1 VPPRAPRPP
10 RPPRVARKPLRRG
23 NPARRLRIGLLCIAF
38 TLSLF
43 GGRLVQI
50 QGMDGARYRLL
61 AQHERV
67 HTIPIPAV
75 RGSVTAA
82 DGTVLA
88 QTVQTDLVYA
98 DPKLMTA
105 VQMPEVADAL
115 AAPLGMP
122 EPTLLNLIQHPTSP
136 EYVVLKK
143 SVPAETATKISELNL
158 PGSTLGH
165 LPGIGMTQSFSRA
178 YPNGDL
184 AGPLVGFTSN
194 NGSGTLTGEA
204 GVEQQYNSLLAGRP
218 GTEELQ
224 TTSSGQPIPGTESTL
239 AATVPGR
246 SVKLTILSG
255 LQYTAEQACEQRV
268 KLTHAAYCTAV
279 VMQPHTG
286 QILAFAQY
294 PTYSPSDPVSVA
306 DTTDDVV
313 GNVFQPGSTGKV
325 ITVAAAL
332 EHGGQTMMSP
342 YTVPYSINENGDE
355 YHDAEAHPT
364 ERLTIAGILA
374 NSSNVGMVQVAQH
387 VTKQEQY
394 DYFRAFG
401 LGQPTGVN
409 LPGESD
415 GILYPPSSQY
425 YTDELKDTMA
435 FGQGVAANALQ
446 MADVYDTIAND
457 GIKVSPSIVAGT
469 TGASGQFDPSPSPS
483 RHRVIQAKTAKA
495 LIGALEQVP
504 MVDAEADIP
513 WGEIAG
519 YQIAAKTGTAQE
531 ANQYGQLTNYGS
543 SYIGMAPAS
552 NPQVVVAIN
561 VQDPKGSAYYGD
573 QVAGPVFYQVMRSAL
588 QTLKIPP
595 NYAKRPD
602 VRLTAP

>member
-1 VPPRAPRPP
+1 MG
-10 RPPRVARKPLRRG
+10 RKPLRRG
-23 NPARRLRIGLLCIAF
+23 NPARRLRISLLCIAF

-43 GGRLVQI
+43 AGRLVQI
-50 QGMDGARYRLL
+50 QGMEGSEYRLL
-61 AQHERV
+61 AEHERV

-75 RGSVTAA
+75 RGDITAA

-88 QTVQTDLVYA
+88 ESVQTDLVYA
-98 DPKLMTA
+98 DPKMMTA
-105 VQMPEVADAL
+105 AQMPEVADAL
-115 AAPLGMP
+115 AAPLGVP
-122 EPTLLNLIQHPTSP
+122 EPTLLGLIQHPSSP

-143 SVPAETATKISELNL
+143 SVPAETGTKISELNL

-165 LPGIGMTQSFSRA
+165 LPGIGLTQSSSRV

-184 AGPLVGFTSN
+184 AASLIGFSDESS
-194 NGSGTLTGEA
+194 SGTITGEA
-204 GVEQQYNSLLAGRP
+204 GVEEQYNSLLAGRA

-224 TTSSGQPIPGTESTL
+224 TDSNGEPIPGTESTL

-246 SVKLTILSG
+246 NVRLTILPG
-255 LQYTAEQACEQRV
+255 LQYTAEQACQQRV
-268 KLTHAAYCTAV
+268 RLTHAAYCTAV

-294 PTYSPSDPVSVA
+294 PTFNPSSPASVA
-306 DTTDDVV
+306 ATTDDVL

-332 EHGGQTMMSP
+332 ERGGQTLMSP
-342 YTVPYSINENGDE
+342 YRVPYSIVENGE
-355 YHDAEAHPT
+355 PFHDAEAHPT

-394 DYFRAFG
+394 HYFRAFG
-401 LGQPTGVN
+401 LGQPTGLG
-409 LPGESD
+409 LPGEST
-415 GILYPPSSQY
+415 GILYTPSSQY
-425 YTDELKDTMA
+425 YTDDLKDTMA

-446 MADVYDTIAND
+446 MADVYQTIAN
-457 GIKVSPSIVAGT
+457 GGVKVSPSIVAGT
-469 TGASGQFDPSPSPS
+469 TSASGQFDPAPSPS
-483 RHRVIQAKTAKA
+483 HHRVIKASTAKE
-495 LIGALEQVP
+495 LISTLEQVP
-504 MVDAEADIP
+504 VVDEEAGIP
-513 WGEIAG
+513 WGLIAG

-531 ANQYGQLTNYGS
+531 ANAHGCLCDYGS
-543 SYIGMAPAS
+543 SYIGMAPAGD
-552 NPQVVVAIN
+552 PQVVVAVN
-561 VQDPKGSAYYGD
+561 VQDPKGSAYFGD
-573 QVAGPVFYQVMRSAL
+573 EVAGPIFYQVMRSAL

-595 NYAKRPD
+595 NYAKRAD